1 MLSEYKTVTQR
12 ANFVE
17 IGFGKTFYQTKN
29 PQLAETISVNEQKK
43 SLSIFV
49 SDMKALS
56 FIH

>member
-43 SLSIFV
+43 IIVNFC
-49 SDMKALS
+49 
-56 FIH
+56 F